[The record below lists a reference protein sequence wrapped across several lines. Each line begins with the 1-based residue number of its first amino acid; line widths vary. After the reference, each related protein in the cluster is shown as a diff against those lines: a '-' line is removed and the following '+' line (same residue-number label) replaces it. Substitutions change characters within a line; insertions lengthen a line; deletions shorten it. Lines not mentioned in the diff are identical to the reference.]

1 MSVEPK
7 ARFSSILLKAKK
19 KENKPTCCN
28 FSHGSA
34 SEYGSF
40 LRCVQVMFSWPA
52 QGLFGC
58 PPMFLAAFSPYDSS
72 KIAVIFPLPLTQPL

>member
-19 KENKPTCCN
+19 KENKPPCCN

-34 SEYGSF
+34 SEYGFF
-40 LRCVQVMFSWPA
+40 LRYAQVMFSWPA
-52 QGLFGC
+52 QGCSVLLQSG
-58 PPMFLAAFSPYDSS
+58 LVWLSPNVPRS
-72 KIAVIFPLPLTQPL
+72 L